1 MDRRLEPASP
11 TVRKSIADGTR
22 MIRAIATFHPAYLLR
37 SPSYK
42 RMAWQDLRAIAKA
55 LEQAKNSAA

>member
-1 MDRRLEPASP
+1 
-11 TVRKSIADGTR
+11 
-22 MIRAIATFHPAYLLR
+22 LR

-55 LEQAKNSAA
+55 LEEEAS